1 MMHEIQTLCKM
12 KPVGFQLTGCED
24 DDMTYGQFLAQVYRE
39 NKRYIRFSIALCM
52 VLSMIFFGRLTAVN
66 AIDIDGSTVVA
77 GAGGSFG
84 QMLAPVVSTGF
95 LNGIDISWV
104 MIIMCASALG
114 AASGV
119 GDGVPVISKLSGFS
133 FGIFENKYVS
143 IALLVWFGVPIILKA
158 FSKTNAI
165 GTSIESAQK
174 KVNGIL
180 MVIILISQMIMSAD
194 TVSKVHAAGAIV
206 NTVRFGVSALACF
219 VILIVA
225 MIVYLL
231 VHYLFS
237 LIDIIMVP
245 VCTVVPF
252 VSFLFVLGKLAL
264 VWIFILFAIYI
275 PWFFFVIAGVIVI
288 VSAFL
293 FRTAYMAA
301 RYFENVYVKALFK
314 KVFGGYDANIP
325 ILTQKK
331 VPSKVTAFLADKNV
345 QMVIPVY
352 VVRPIPNVKG
362 MRKFDRFWMVS
373 EQGATYLIKPLLGKK
388 DVLQVPLYNNP
399 AQKMFI
405 NPFLT
410 YYEIFNIYGSEEA
423 IVKTFKRVP
432 KMCHIVF
439 SKEYFHRYQEIGYL
453 TGFVDYRQYKEYL
466 NSLTR
471 QPYPPM
477 Q

>member
-1 MMHEIQTLCKM
+1 
-12 KPVGFQLTGCED
+12 
-24 DDMTYGQFLAQVYRE
+24 MTYGQFLAQVYHE
-39 NKRYIRFSIALCM
+39 NKRYIRFCIALCM

-66 AIDIDGSTVVA
+66 AIDIDGATVVA

-84 QMLAPVVSTGF
+84 EALAPVVSTGF

-143 IALLVWFGVPIILKA
+143 IALLVWFGVPILLKS

-180 MVIILISQMIMSAD
+180 MVIILLSQLIMTTDPSM
-194 TVSKVHAAGAIV
+194 KVHAAGAVSRTFKLGI
-206 NTVRFGVSALACF
+206 SALACF

-225 MIVYLL
+225 MIIYLL
-231 VHYLFS
+231 VHYTFS
-237 LIDIIMVP
+237 LLDIIMVP

-252 VSFLFVLGKLAL
+252 VSFLFVFGKLAL
-264 VWIFILFAIYI
+264 IWIFILFAIYI
-275 PWFFFVIAGVIVI
+275 PWFFFIIAGVVVI

-293 FRTAYMAA
+293 FRTAYMAV
-301 RYFENVYVKALFK
+301 RYFENIYVKTIFK
-314 KVFGGYDANIP
+314 RVFGGYDANIP
-325 ILTQKK
+325 ILTEKK
-331 VPSKVTAFLADKNV
+331 VPEKVRAFLAGKNV

-352 VVRPIPNVKG
+352 VLRTIPNIKG
-362 MRKFDRFWMVS
+362 MRKWDRFWMVS
-373 EQGATYLIKPLLGKK
+373 EQGATYLVKPVFGKK
-388 DVLQVPLYNNP
+388 DLLQVPLYSTP

-405 NPFLT
+405 NPFLM

-423 IVKTFKRVP
+423 IVKTFKKVP

-439 SKEYFHRYQEIGYL
+439 SKQYFHRYQEIGNL
-453 TGFVDYRQYKEYL
+453 TGFVDYRQYKDYL
-466 NSLTR
+466 TSLTR
-471 QPYPPM
+471 QPYAGGTPNGY
-477 Q
+477 